1 MIEIRD
7 RADLA
12 RTDAHDLALAC
23 IEAGISAA
31 DPERAVREQVAV
43 ADGRLRFG
51 AETVDRYPFKEVIVL
66 GGGKAAAHV
75 ARALEDVLGD
85 ALDGGLVVTDNPTAT
100 ERVTVL
106 PGSHPVPSQAGVEST
121 RRLLDRADRAG
132 ADTLVIGVI
141 TGGGSALMTAPAEG
155 IGLEDLRET
164 TRALLECG
172 ATIHEINAVRKHL
185 SRLKGGQLAEALHPA
200 TTIGLIVSDVVGND
214 LDVIA
219 SGPLVPDTS
228 TFADARAVLDRYDLS
243 VPAPVQKRLERG
255 EAGRVPDTPKPGDAA
270 FDRVRTHILA
280 DNFTALD
287 GARAVVS
294 DRDYDPLILSS
305 RIEGAA
311 REAAK
316 THAGIAAEVRATGNP
331 VEAPAVL
338 LSGGETT
345 VTVRGDGRGGPNQEF
360 VLSAAR
366 FLPEEAVVAAVDTD
380 GIDGASEAAGGIL
393 APSEVDDQALRT
405 ALEDN
410 DAGGY
415 LADKGFD
422 IVTGPTATNV
432 NDLRVIVL
440 D

>member
-1 MIEIRD
+1 MTEIRD

-12 RTDAHDLALAC
+12 RTDAHELALAC

-31 DPERAVREQVAV
+31 DPERAVHEQVAV

-51 AETVDRYPFKEVIVL
+51 EETVDRYPFKEVIVL

-85 ALDGGLVVTDNPTAT
+85 VLDGGLVVTDNPTET
-100 ERVTVL
+100 DRVTIL

-121 RRLLDRADRAG
+121 RRVLDRADQAG

-155 IGLEDLRET
+155 ICLEDLRET
-164 TRALLECG
+164 TRSLLECG

-185 SRLKGGQLAEALHPA
+185 SHSKGGQLAETLHPA

-228 TFADARAVLDRYDLS
+228 TFADARAVLRRYDLS
-243 VPAPVQKRLERG
+243 VPDPVWDRLERG
-255 EAGRVPDTPKPGDAA
+255 EAGKLHETPKPGDGA
-270 FDRVRTHILA
+270 FERVHTHILA

-287 GARAVVS
+287 GARAVVR
-294 DRDYDPLILSS
+294 DRGYDPLVLSS

-316 THAGIAAEVRATGNP
+316 TQAGIAAEVRATGNP
-331 VEAPAVL
+331 VEPPAVL
-338 LSGGETT
+338 ISGGETT
-345 VTVRGDGRGGPNQEF
+345 VTVHGGGRGGPNQEF

-366 FLPEEAVVAAVDTD
+366 SLPKGAVVAAVDTD
-380 GIDGASEAAGGIL
+380 GSDGASEAAGGIL
-393 APSEVDDQALRT
+393 SPSDADVQAIRP
-405 ALEDN
+405 ALDEN

-415 LADKGFD
+415 LAERGLE

-432 NDLRVIVL
+432 NDLRVLVIE
-440 D
+440 